1 MLQEISHLS
10 NTPISNPD
18 LRPARRLSH
27 HGGLWFEFTLCGH
40 HILLV
45 NLLPKQGTVILIKI
59 KTLRERGETACR

>member
-1 MLQEISHLS
+1 MLQEILNLS

-27 HGGLWFEFTLCGH
+27 HGGLWFELMLCGH

-45 NLLPKQGTVILIKI
+45 KLYPKQVTVISIRIKE
-59 KTLRERGETACR
+59 LQERG